1 MLRNVILLGGV
12 SVLLISAQSVS
23 NPCKTCHPSETAR
36 FLASPMGRSLGPAD
50 AIPPGRTTH
59 SPSASTLTADFRKG
73 QLFHTLSERGIT
85 AEYPVAFQ
93 IGRGVKAR
101 TYAVRVG
108 DYLLESPLTWYKSG
122 GWDVSPGYEA
132 MQLLDFDRPVTENCL
147 FCHAGRAKADDAD
160 GRKIPIASVTAITC
174 DRCHGSTTAHLAR
187 PSATNIVNP
196 AKLTGAAR
204 DSVCEQC
211 HLEGETRVNNP
222 GKTQWDYRPGDT
234 LEATI
239 ATYLLHDP
247 SEKGRKAVTQV
258 EEFAESKCAKSG
270 KLWCGSCHSPHPN
283 SSNSA
288 ANRATKVAQVCTGC
302 HAQPT
307 LSKTVHTAKATDCA
321 ACHMPARSTSN
332 VAHLAVTDHQLR
344 RPGAPPAPPVPG
356 PPGIKP
362 WRQPPPEFRLRN
374 MALAALQLAAERNLP
389 ALAAQATRLVESLPA
404 QQQTNDP
411 EVLAALEVLY
421 LGTSSPE
428 KAVQLSQ
435 WAVDSAPNSAT
446 FAMNHGLALMRA
458 KNLPAAER
466 EFLRALT
473 LDPSLMQAA
482 AQLAILYDRQGR
494 KADSQAAIARF
505 LKWNPQSIQ
514 FRLSGGQERPAPKA
528 FLESIPHRLTL
539 ADMGRRTRD

>member
-1 MLRNVILLGGV
+1 MLRNVLLLGGV
-12 SVLLISAQSVS
+12 SVLLISAQTIS

-50 AIPPGRTTH
+50 AIASGRTTH
-59 SPSASTLTADFRKG
+59 APSATTLTADFRKG
-73 QLFHTLSERGIT
+73 QLFHTISARGIT

-147 FCHAGRAKADDAD
+147 FCHAGRAKASDAD
-160 GRKIPIASVTAITC
+160 GRKIPAVSVTAITC
-174 DRCHGSTTAHLAR
+174 DRCHGATAAHLAS

-196 AKLTGAAR
+196 AKLTGPAR

-234 LEATI
+234 FEATM

-247 SEKGRKAVTQV
+247 AENGRKAVTQV
-258 EEFAESKCAKSG
+258 EELAESKCAKSG
-270 KLWCGSCHSPHPN
+270 QLWCGTCHNPH
-283 SSNSA
+283 A
-288 ANRATKVAQVCTGC
+288 DTANRAAKMAQICTGC
-302 HAQPT
+302 HRQPT
-307 LSKTVHTAKATDCA
+307 LSKTAHTAKATDCA
-321 ACHMPARSTSN
+321 GCHMPARPTSN

-344 RPGAPPAPPVPG
+344 RPGTPPAAPVPG

-362 WRQPPPEFRLRN
+362 WRQPPAEFRQRN
-374 MALAALQLAAERNLP
+374 MALAALQLAAERDLP
-389 ALAAQATRLVESLPA
+389 ALAAQATRIVESLPA

-428 KAVQLSQ
+428 KAVELSK

-458 KNLPAAER
+458 NNLSEAER
-466 EFLRALT
+466 ELLRALN

-505 LKWNPQSIQ
+505 LKWNPQSLQ
-514 FRLSGGQERPAPKA
+514 FRLANRQ
-528 FLESIPHRLTL
+528 
-539 ADMGRRTRD
+539 